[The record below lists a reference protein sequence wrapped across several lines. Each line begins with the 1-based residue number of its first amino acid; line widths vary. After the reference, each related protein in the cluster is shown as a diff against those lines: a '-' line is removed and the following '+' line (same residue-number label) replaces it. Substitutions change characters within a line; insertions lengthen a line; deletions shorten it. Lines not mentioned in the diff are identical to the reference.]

1 MASLKRE
8 SPDLIGSR
16 IAELRKEMGLNQ
28 QELADKINVSRALIS
43 EWECGDRK
51 PDVSSWIKLA
61 EFFGV
66 STDYISGTSNHRIYK
81 GQSFSDKLDIKR
93 LNEKGVDM
101 LFEFYHMLL
110 KHEEFVKKQNG

>member
-1 MASLKRE
+1 MASLKGE
-8 SPDLIGSR
+8 SSKLVGSR
-16 IAELRKEMGLNQ
+16 IAELRNELGLSQ
-28 QELADKINVSRALIS
+28 HELADKINVSRALIS

-51 PDVSSWIKLA
+51 PDVRSWINLA

-66 STDYISGTSNHRIYK
+66 STDYICGTSNNKIYK

-93 LNEKGVDM
+93 LNEKGADM

-110 KHEEFVKKQNG
+110 RHEEFVNKSGR